1 VELSKAFEM
10 KLEYYGKSDPIRV
23 DQNGYIC
30 LTDLNKYFPKKR
42 IRDWENLSSTKEF
55 IDTVIKH
62 LNSEESRSLKLITK
76 KRGRYDGGTYAHQ
89 LIAFEFATWLSPEF
103 KLEVF
108 LRYQD
113 GRQNKKD
120 WNIRRILSAFNYKLM
135 SNAVENADDP
145 VKFYHYS
152 NEAIMINK
160 IVFGHHDK
168 ELRDTATIQEL
179 EQIATL
185 ESHNA
190 TMIEIG
196 LGFQERKEKLKSL
209 SETKQIKEK

>member
-1 VELSKAFEM
+1 MELSKAFEM
-10 KLEYYGKSDPIRV
+10 KLEYYGKSEPIRV
-23 DQNGYIC
+23 DQSGYIC

-55 IDTVIKH
+55 IETVIKH
-62 LNSEESRSLKLITK
+62 LNSEVSRGLELVTK
-76 KRGRYDGGTYAHQ
+76 KRGRYDGGTYAHE

-113 GRQNKKD
+113 GRQNIKD
-120 WNIRRILSAFNYKLM
+120 WNITRILSAFNYKLM
-135 SNAVENADDP
+135 SNAVENAHDP
-145 VKFYHYS
+145 AKFYHYS

-168 ELRDTATIQEL
+168 ELRDNATVGQL

-196 LGFQERKEKLKSL
+196 MNFQDRKVKLNQL
-209 SETKQIKEK
+209 SEKKEIE